1 MKTED
6 FGVDLARHL
15 YAAERA
21 LDQAIASAAELS
33 SAMTRG
39 RIKHRIAAEVG
50 QDALLGVG
58 QLVGNLASQ
67 RQLLIDAHRGL
78 KRDAENLNIGWQAI
92 GPERKPD
99 VDGPVFP
106 PSGLLKVVA

>member
-1 MKTED
+1 MKSDD

-21 LDQAIASAAELS
+21 LDTAIASAAELS

-50 QDALLGVG
+50 QDALLEVG
-58 QLVGNLASQ
+58 QLIGNLALQ
-67 RQLLIDAHRGL
+67 RQALINAHRQL
-78 KRDAENLNIGWQAI
+78 KTHAETLDIGWQAI
-92 GPERKPD
+92 GPELKPIE
-99 VDGPVFP
+99 DGPIRL
-106 PSGLLKVVA
+106 GLRAVA